1 MGLSS
6 SRKIF
11 ESFSSALE
19 WIARIK
25 LNIASILHLLDDF
38 LIVNKSLSSC
48 ENNLRAFL
56 QTCDDIRVP
65 MAPEKTV
72 GPSFVLSF
80 AGVELETIKMEPRLP
95 EDKLAKCR
103 SLIREFLT
111 KRRSR

>member
-1 MGLSS
+1 
-6 SRKIF
+6 
-11 ESFSSALE
+11 
-19 WIARIK
+19 
-25 LNIASILHLLDDF
+25 
-38 LIVNKSLSSC
+38 
-48 ENNLRAFL
+48 
-56 QTCDDIRVP
+56 